1 MLVTVTKYPGEKAQG
16 ENGYFCPQFQSFIP
30 RWLPCFVQK
39 AEPRAAH
46 LTEAG
51 MQGMVVMGA
60 DRVGEV
66 LGV

>member
-1 MLVTVTKYPGEKAQG
+1 MLTVSEFHSKVAHSLAL
-16 ENGYFCPQFQSFIP
+16 CRRQS
-30 RWLPCFVQK
+30 Q
-39 AEPRAAH
+39 EAAH